1 MVSLIGRE
9 ERRVGGQR
17 EVDTGETTRGFISE
31 EQYARNELLFWK
43 EGQYVR
49 HQVGLEFVQVD
60 VQATIETE
68 GRSDAGNDLG
78 DQPVQVGEAGGG
90 NTELLLADLEDGFI
104 VDHERAVRVLEGGV
118 GSQDR
123 VVRLD
128 NRARQL
134 GSGVDG
140 KFEFGFFAV
149 VSGEPLHEQSTE
161 AGTSATT
168 KRVEDEEALEA
179 RAVIRKTAD
188 SVAGLVNELLPNS
201 VVTASVVVGGI
212 LLASKEG
219 LGVEEGA
226 VLARLHL
233 VDDWK
238 FR

>member
-9 ERRVGGQR
+9 ERGVGGQR
-17 EVDTGETTRGFISE
+17 EMDTGETTRGCISE
-31 EQYARNELLFWK
+31 EQYAKKRVIVLER
-43 EGQYVR
+43 GRYVR

-60 VQATIETE
+60 VQATVETE
-68 GRSDAGNDLG
+68 GRGDAGNDLG
-78 DQPVQVGEAGGG
+78 DQPVQVGETGGG
-90 NTELLLADLEDGFI
+90 NTELLLADLEDGLI
-104 VDHERAVRVLEGGV
+104 VDHERAVRVLEGGM
-118 GSQDR
+118 GGQDR

-128 NRARQL
+128 NRTRQL
-134 GSGVDG
+134 GGGVDG
-140 KFEFGFFAV
+140 KLELGFLAV

-161 AGTSATT
+161 AGTSAPT

-188 SVAGLVNELLPNS
+188 FVAGLVNELLPNS

-233 VDDWK
+233 VDD
-238 FR
+238 